1 VRVII
6 VGAGEVGYY
15 VADRL
20 AKEQHDVV
28 IVDVAPERLEYVES
42 HLDVAVLEGSGA
54 SPAALERAGI
64 RDAGLLLAVTS
75 VDEVNLV
82 TCMSAPARPGLVK
95 VARVSNPD
103 FYEERAS
110 LQPGAFGVDLLINP
124 ERELALEAFRLLQST
139 AASDVVVFAGG
150 AVQLLGLWVTDT
162 APIAGR
168 QLATVGTGDAEPQLL
183 TVAVERDGATL
194 IPTGATEIRP
204 GDHVYVIAPASAIPR
219 ALELTGHHHEKPQRV
234 MLAGGSVETYYLAR
248 LLQQHGLDTV
258 AIVEDR
264 ERAQELA
271 EKLARTLVL
280 NGSVTDVELLELEGV
295 GGMDAFLALT
305 DYDETNIIASLV
317 AKHAGAKQV
326 ITLVNKSDYV
336 ALARRIG
343 LDAAVSPRLSAAS
356 ALLRY
361 VRRGS
366 VQRVATLQANDAEV
380 LSLAVTASS
389 PIVGRPLADAAFP
402 DGAIVGA
409 ILRGHTVIVPRGRDA
424 LRVGDTA
431 IVFALPDAVA
441 AVTRIFPS

>member
-1 VRVII
+1 MRVII
-6 VGAGEVGYY
+6 VGAGEVGYH

-28 IVDVAPERLEYVES
+28 VVDVAPERLDYVES
-42 HLDVAVLEGSGA
+42 HLDVAIVEGSGA

-82 TCMSAPARPGLVK
+82 TCMSAPPRPGLVK

-103 FYEERAS
+103 FYEERSA
-110 LQPGAFGVDLLINP
+110 LQPGSFGVDMLINP

-150 AVQLLGLWVTDT
+150 AVQLLGLWVTEG
-162 APIAGR
+162 APIAGQPLSR
-168 QLATVGTGDAEPQLL
+168 IGAGLGGAQLL
-183 TVAVERDGATL
+183 TVAVERDEQTI
-194 IPTGATEIRP
+194 IPTGSTEIRA
-204 GDHVYVIAPASAIPR
+204 GDHVYVIAPAADIPR
-219 ALELTGHHHEKPQRV
+219 ALELTGHRHEKAQRV
-234 MLAGGSVETYYLAR
+234 MLGGGSVETYYMAQ
-248 LLQQHGLDTV
+248 LLQQHGLDTI

-264 ERAQELA
+264 DRALELA
-271 EKLARTLVL
+271 EKLDRTLVL
-280 NGSVTDVELLELEGV
+280 NGNVTDVELLELEGV

-336 ALARRIG
+336 TLARRIG
-343 LDAAVSPRLSAAS
+343 LDVAVSPRLSAAN

-380 LSLAVTASS
+380 LSLAVTAGS
-389 PIVGRPLADAAFP
+389 PVVGRPLAEAEFP
-402 DGAIVGA
+402 PGAIVGA
-409 ILRGHTVIVPRGRDA
+409 ILRGQHVVVPTGRDA
-424 LRVGDTA
+424 LRVGDAA
-431 IVFALPDAVA
+431 IVFALPDAVGP
-441 AVTRIFPS
+441 VTRLFPT

>member
-1 VRVII
+1 MRVII
-6 VGAGEVGYY
+6 VGAGEVGFH

-20 AKEQHDVV
+20 SKEQHDVV
-28 IVDVAPERLEYVES
+28 IVDVAPERLDYVES
-42 HLDVAVLEGSGA
+42 HLDVAVVEGSGA
-54 SPAALERAGI
+54 SPSVLERAGI
-64 RDAGLLLAVTS
+64 KEAGLLLAVTS

-82 TCMSAPARPGLVK
+82 TCMTVPARPGLVK

-103 FYEERAS
+103 FYAERTA
-110 LQPGAFGVDLLINP
+110 LQPGTFGVDLLINP

-150 AVQLLGLWVTDT
+150 AVQLLGLWVAEG
-162 APIAGR
+162 APIANR
-168 QLATVGTGDAEPQLL
+168 QLATIGAGEARRQLL
-183 TVAVERDGATL
+183 TVAVERAGETI
-194 IPTGATEIRP
+194 IPTGSTEIHV
-204 GDHVYVIAPASAIPR
+204 GDHIYVIAAALEIPR
-219 ALELTGHHHEKPQRV
+219 ALELTGHRHEKAQRV
-234 MLAGGSVETYYLAR
+234 MLAGGSVETFYMAQ
-248 LLQQHGLDTV
+248 LLQQHGLDTI

-264 ERAQELA
+264 ERAHELA
-271 EKLARTLVL
+271 EKLERTLVL
-280 NGSVTDVELLELEGV
+280 NGNVTDIELLELEGV
-295 GGMDAFLALT
+295 GGMDAFVALT

-336 ALARRIG
+336 PLARRLG

-380 LSLAVTASS
+380 LSLVVTPGS
-389 PIVGRPLADAAFP
+389 PMVGRPLAEAGFP

-409 ILRGHTVIVPRGRDA
+409 IVRGNSVVVPTGRDA
-424 LRVGDTA
+424 LRVGDSA
-431 IVFALPDAVA
+431 IVFALPDAVGP
-441 AVTRIFPS
+441 VTRAFPT

>member
-1 VRVII
+1 MRVII
-6 VGAGEVGYY
+6 VGAGEVGYH

-28 IVDVAPERLEYVES
+28 VVDVSAARLDYVES
-42 HLDVAVLEGSGA
+42 HLDVAILEGSGA
-54 SPAALERAGI
+54 SPAVLERAGI

-82 TCMSAPARPGLVK
+82 TCMSAPGRPELVK

-103 FYEERAS
+103 FYEERSALQAAS
-110 LQPGAFGVDLLINP
+110 FGVDLLINP

-150 AVQLLGLWVTDT
+150 AVQLLGLWVAEG
-162 APIAGR
+162 APIAGQPLAR
-168 QLATVGTGDAEPQLL
+168 IGAQLAGPRLL
-183 TVAVERDGATL
+183 TVAVERDQETL
-194 IPTGATEIRP
+194 IPSGATEIQV
-204 GDHVYVIAPASAIPR
+204 GDHVYVIAPASEIPR
-219 ALELTGHHHEKPQRV
+219 ALELTGHRHEKAQRV
-234 MLAGGSVETYYLAR
+234 MLGGGSVETYYMAQ
-248 LLQQHGLDTV
+248 LLQQHGLDTI
-258 AIVEDR
+258 AIIEDR
-264 ERAQELA
+264 DRAQELA
-271 EKLARTLVL
+271 EKLNRTLVL
-280 NGSVTDVELLELEGV
+280 NGNVTDVELLELEGV

-336 ALARRIG
+336 PLARRIG

-361 VRRGS
+361 VRRGN

-380 LSLAVTASS
+380 LSLAVTAGS
-389 PIVGRPLADAAFP
+389 PLVGRPLAEAEFP
-402 DGAIVGA
+402 KGSIVGA
-409 ILRGHTVIVPRGRDA
+409 ILRGNHVVVPTGRDT
-424 LRVGDTA
+424 LRVGDAA
-431 IVFALPDAVA
+431 IVFALPDAVGP
-441 AVTRIFPS
+441 VTRLFPT

>member
-6 VGAGEVGYY
+6 VGAGEVGYH

-28 IVDVAPERLEYVES
+28 VVDVAPERLDYVES
-42 HLDVAVLEGSGA
+42 HLDVAIVEGSGA

-103 FYEERAS
+103 FYEERSA
-110 LQPGAFGVDLLINP
+110 LQPGSFGVDMLINP

-150 AVQLLGLWVTDT
+150 AVQLLGLWVTEG
-162 APIAGR
+162 APIAG
-168 QLATVGTGDAEPQLL
+168 QPLARIGAGLVGAQLL
-183 TVAVERDGATL
+183 TVAVERDERTI
-194 IPTGATEIRP
+194 IPTGSTEIRA
-204 GDHVYVIAPASAIPR
+204 GDHVYVIAPAADIPR
-219 ALELTGHHHEKPQRV
+219 ALELTGHRHEKAQRV
-234 MLAGGSVETYYLAR
+234 MLGGGSVETYYMAQ
-248 LLQQHGLDTV
+248 LLQQHGLDTI

-264 ERAQELA
+264 DRALELA
-271 EKLARTLVL
+271 EKLDRTLVL
-280 NGSVTDVELLELEGV
+280 NGNVTDVELLELEGV

-336 ALARRIG
+336 TLARRIG
-343 LDAAVSPRLSAAS
+343 LDVAVSPRLSAAN

-380 LSLAVTASS
+380 LSLAVTAGS
-389 PIVGRPLADAAFP
+389 PVVGRPLAEAEFP
-402 DGAIVGA
+402 PGAIVGA
-409 ILRGHTVIVPRGRDA
+409 ILRGQHVVVPTGRDT
-424 LRVGDTA
+424 LRVGDAA
-431 IVFALPDAVA
+431 IVFALPDAVGP
-441 AVTRIFPS
+441 VTRLFPT